1 MRSIR
6 VTSHTG
12 KSLSY
17 TLALWQACQMRRP
30 DKSEQLFIALV
41 LLVVPFAYFAIRTVL
56 GLLGV

>member
-1 MRSIR
+1 M
-6 VTSHTG
+6 G